1 MLALQNVPRIP
12 GITPVM
18 VKNVLPW
25 QDLNSSTV
33 NGENNYSIFIAWTV
47 GLSGIRC
54 ATCLWAHC
62 ELLLNSCF
70 WIGLWREVVLGL
82 GREKKLQKASG
93 WSPGIYG
100 FRRLKASEIYLFTLG
115 CS

>member
-33 NGENNYSIFIAWTV
+33 NGENNYSIFISWTV
-47 GLSGIRC
+47 GLNGIRC

-70 WIGLWREVVLGL
+70 WISLWREVVLGL
-82 GREKKLQKASG
+82 GREKNYRKLQAG
-93 WSPGIYG
+93 VQG
-100 FRRLKASEIYLFTLG
+100 FMGLG
-115 CS
+115 D